1 MTLNNKNIILMRH
14 ADSLDALRALDIDR
28 ELSDRGIM
36 QAEEAVIF
44 LAKFNIDKVLVS
56 PAVRTLQT
64 LDILKHKLN
73 IKNIEIVEEL
83 YKDSDD
89 KILEIIS
96 EQLNNIDN
104 LMIIGHN
111 PSICAT
117 AFALSKTTDKNYDY
131 LMQILM
137 PPATIVVVSMLE
149 AQTFQDVQAR
159 HFGSISDIFVPTH
172 E

>member
-56 PAVRTLQT
+56 PAVRTMQT

-73 IKNIEIVEEL
+73 IKNIEVVEEL
-83 YKDSDD
+83 YRESED

-96 EQLNNIDN
+96 KQLTHTDN

-149 AQTFQDVQAR
+149 AQTFQEVQAR
-159 HFGSISDIFVPTH
+159 HLGSISDIFVPTH

>member
-1 MTLNNKNIILMRH
+1 MSTSKNIILMRH
-14 ADSLDALRALDIDR
+14 ADSLSALRELDIDR
-28 ELSDRGIM
+28 ELSPKGII
-36 QAEEAVIF
+36 QAEEAATY
-44 LAKFNIDKVLVS
+44 LMKLDIDKLLVS
-56 PAVRTLQT
+56 PSVRTVQT
-64 LDILKHKLN
+64 LNIIKQKIN
-73 IKNIEIVEEL
+73 IKNIEVVEEI

-96 EQLNNIDN
+96 SQPDYINN

-117 AFALSKTTDKNYDY
+117 AFALSKTSDKNYEH

-137 PPATIVVVSMLE
+137 PPATIVVIKLPNIKSFSELQV
-149 AQTFQDVQAR
+149 R
-159 HFGSISDIFVPTH
+159 HLGDMSDIFVPVY